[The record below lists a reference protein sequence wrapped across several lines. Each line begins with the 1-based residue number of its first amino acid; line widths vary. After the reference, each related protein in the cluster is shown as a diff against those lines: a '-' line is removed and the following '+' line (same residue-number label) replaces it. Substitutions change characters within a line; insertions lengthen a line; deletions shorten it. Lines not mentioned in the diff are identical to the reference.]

1 VKKRGNFIEKQRS
14 HEKVGQLLKL
24 DPGNVSNQ
32 IGQHKKFGKH
42 TRVPVKIGEN

>member
-1 VKKRGNFIEKQRS
+1 MTKIGYL
-14 HEKVGQLLKL
+14 GTL